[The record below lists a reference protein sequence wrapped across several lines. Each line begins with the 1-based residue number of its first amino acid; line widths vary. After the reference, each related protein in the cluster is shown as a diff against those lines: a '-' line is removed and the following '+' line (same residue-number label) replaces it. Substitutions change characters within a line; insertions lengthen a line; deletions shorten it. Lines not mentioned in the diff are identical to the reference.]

1 MATSSSSSSSSGD
14 KHPILE
20 NITQFPD
27 VEDSLRSVLKKMK
40 LIDALDGKTQT
51 ALAVLEQ
58 KFQRDLLLEGEQN
71 KAAYHERYPDE
82 AKRPA
87 PPAAHPYV
95 LECLQSTNDVHIYDM
110 MFVTTDQVALIKK
123 RYRYEETKKQ
133 LQADLASCMGYLE
146 EFLGVTYRTMI
157 DFTND
162 PHTAWRF
169 IDSLFN
175 KGDVVNRVNL
185 LVTILKKD
193 IGQMDLQG
201 YLQKKQRLRS
211 RIIKA
216 GLEVTDDLFIAIV
229 LATLPDELELTKTLL
244 EDKANLS
251 LQQLESSFLNAE
263 KKWSQI
269 KSRKHPSN
277 FSLPDSEENGNTLTP
292 PSPKKSKKEK
302 DEKHQVCGHCFR
314 NNHRTVACKINPG
327 LKPNYNEEMAKRYAA
342 RFWSPEVNSA
352 STTKTG

>member
-110 MFVTTDQVALIKK
+110 
-123 RYRYEETKKQ
+123 
-133 LQADLASCMGYLE
+133 
-146 EFLGVTYRTMI
+146 
-157 DFTND
+157 
-162 PHTAWRF
+162 
-169 IDSLFN
+169 
-175 KGDVVNRVNL
+175 NL